1 MKYILAIVFV
11 LVVATVIFI
20 IRPQPNFEAGKAGS
34 VPPTTPAAVVEKAG
48 ESPEQSQA
56 DQRRAAMQAEF
67 DHLAKARRDLDQKLN
82 KLKVV
87 LWNLKLPK
95 AESDAISDTM
105 KNSYAMLKNP
115 RMLGAYSGV
124 EDISTELARVKYLY
138 TQLQE
143 IEDKYRSKDTR

>member
-11 LVVATVIFI
+11 LIVATVIFI
-20 IRPQPNFEAGKAGS
+20 IRPQPSFEAGKTGS
-34 VPPTTPAAVVEKAG
+34 VPPATLAAEEKAG
-48 ESPEQSQA
+48 DNPEQIQA

-67 DHLAKARRDLDQKLN
+67 DQLARARRDIDQKLN

-87 LWNLKLPK
+87 LWDLKLPK
-95 AESDAISDTM
+95 AESDAITETM

-115 RMLGAYSGV
+115 RMLGAYYGV
-124 EDISTELARVKYLY
+124 EEISTELARVKYLY

-143 IEDKYRSKDTR
+143 IEDKYRGKETRQ

>member
-1 MKYILAIVFV
+1 MKYILAIVF
-11 LVVATVIFI
+11 LLLVATVIFI
-20 IRPQPNFEAGKAGS
+20 IRPQPSFEAGKTGS
-34 VPPTTPAAVVEKAG
+34 VPSTTPVMEEKTG
-48 ESPEQSQA
+48 ETPEQIQA

-67 DHLAKARRDLDQKLN
+67 DQLARARRDLDQKLN

-87 LWNLKLPK
+87 LWDLKLPK
-95 AESDAISDTM
+95 AESEAITETM

-124 EDISTELARVKYLY
+124 EDINTELARVKYLY

-143 IEDKYRSKDTR
+143 IEDKYSSQDTR